1 MSERDKMEG
10 TENVGVV
17 KISDFLDFLNISF
30 QVTDAISNHKSNNR
44 NISFSQL
51 DFEQLQQNELISS
64 VLARA
69 NANRAAVVSPTNNN
83 PGGEPNGMASKSK
96 SVHSEDEKS
105 SHSEKKS
112 KKKSMNKSRSHKS
125 GCVDTGLDPALQQK
139 LDEVINEGILD
150 SVLPF
155 VCPSVGS
162 NTECTGHHAVVTHAN
177 NRRQHTLK
185 PTIISTQPEPEPTP
199 SSTKKLNNTP
209 ERQGVIIP
217 HTTMP
222 LSKAMRKKTSGS
234 GSMVTMEKHSEY
246 ACNK

>member
-1 MSERDKMEG
+1 MSQSDKPES
-10 TENVGVV
+10 VGVV

-30 QVTDAISNHKSNNR
+30 QVTDAISNHKHNGR

-64 VLARA
+64 VLSRA
-69 NANRAAVVSPTNNN
+69 NAHRSVGGSPTNGA
-83 PGGEPNGMASKSK
+83 GGDSSSTTTPKPSKGK
-96 SVHSEDEKS
+96 SVQSEDEKS

-112 KKKSMNKSRSHKS
+112 KKKSMSKSRSNKS
-125 GCVDTGLDPALQQK
+125 GCIDNGLDPALQQK

-162 NTECTGHHAVVTHAN
+162 NTDCTGHHAIVTHSN

-185 PTIISTQPEPEPTP
+185 PTIISTQPEPEPAP
-199 SSTKKLNNTP
+199 SSKKLNNTP
-209 ERQGVIIP
+209 EKQVIIP
-217 HTTMP
+217 HPSIP
-222 LSKAMRKKTSGS
+222 LSKTMRKKTSGS
-234 GSMVTMEKHSEY
+234 GSMVTIEKHSE
-246 ACNK
+246 